1 MPLHP
6 TDTMA
11 GEVMPSPGII
21 FTRIKV
27 TIAGLAPSEK
37 GHALF
42 KASTVASRPDA
53 AALYQRPIWR
63 HER

>member
-11 GEVMPSPGII
+11 GETLPSPGIL
-21 FTRIKV
+21 FTRIEV
-27 TIAGLAPSEK
+27 TVAGLAQSEK

-42 KASTVASRPDA
+42 KASAVASRPDT

-63 HER
+63 HGR